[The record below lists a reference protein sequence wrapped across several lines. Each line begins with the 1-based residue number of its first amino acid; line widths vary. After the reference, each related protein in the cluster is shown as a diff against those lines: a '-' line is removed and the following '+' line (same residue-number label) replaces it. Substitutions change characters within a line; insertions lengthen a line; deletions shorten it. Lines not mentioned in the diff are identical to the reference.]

1 MDVMRVEGAELPGE
15 YGTRGRERASERTYK
30 AHGKRLEFLKANAGN
45 WCRLVEGPAG
55 DRKARYRADQLAT
68 RVRFHRA
75 FADCEFAVRTVGGKC
90 VLFGRYVPPANAE
103 AA

>member
-1 MDVMRVEGAELPGE
+1 VDVMRVEGAELPGE

-30 AHGKRLEFLKANAGN
+30 AHGRRLEFLKANAGN

-55 DRKARYRADQLAT
+55 DQKVRYRADQLGARLRQHT
-68 RVRFHRA
+68 A
-75 FADCEFAVRTVGGKC
+75 FVGCEFAVRTVDGKC
-90 VLFGRYVPPANAE
+90 VLFGRYVPPANTE